1 MRCGVIGN
9 DGIARVVQCSFLT
22 SDRERCGC
30 TTRLEEA
37 SAGEVRGDRV
47 GTGNLIERKVAR
59 GRSGGVGDTCATLC
73 ADRECDCLGGHPRRS
88 SAKGKYSRKSNIVVV
103 VASSGASISER
114 GRS

>member
-9 DGIARVVQCSFLT
+9 DSIARVVQRSLLT

-37 SAGEVRGDRV
+37 SAGKVRGDRV

-59 GRSGGVGDTCATLC
+59 GRAGGVGDTCTTLC
-73 ADRECDCLGGHPRRS
+73 ADRERDFLRGHPPRS
-88 SAKGKYSRKSNIVVV
+88 PPRGKDSRKSNIVVV
-103 VASSGASISER
+103 IASSSASVGER
-114 GRS
+114 GGR